1 MAATSVNKVADH
13 EREREQRNARY
24 QVHTSVYLIFG
35 LRVVP
40 VVLGH
45 RNYLADYFNLDG
57 FKMLEATGQVRVS
70 SCWKLDSG

>member
-1 MAATSVNKVADH
+1 M
-13 EREREQRNARY
+13 
-24 QVHTSVYLIFG
+24 HTSVYLIFG
-35 LRVVP
+35 LR